1 MIDMPM
7 AVAEYSALAGK
18 TRAMYGK
25 LLTAENYR
33 DLMRQKS
40 VADVAA
46 WLKNNTSY
54 RDVVSSLNE
63 SEIHRV
69 PFENML
75 RKSLLNDY
83 RKLFCFSQGN
93 VKEFLKVALLKHEVE
108 SVKRLFRVLEME
120 RTVTLVEDSLLFLS
134 KYDTLDIGR
143 LTKSKTSHEFIGN
156 LQGTG
161 YYNVLRP
168 FLSEDKSHNL
178 FHIEMALDMYYIKLV
193 LSKKKKLLQG
203 LDASMVERS
212 LGTEIDVLNLL
223 WIYRGRM
230 IYNLDRSVILSY
242 FIPQGYMLSSELVYE
257 LADAQ
262 DPETFKQI
270 VARTRYV
277 ELFLSDKHL
286 FAELNFNEYMYRM
299 HLSFL
304 RKYGFSISSALSYL
318 HLKEFELSNII
329 SILEGIRYHLPVEA
343 ITKYVVGI
351 QVQ

>member
-1 MIDMPM
+1 MPM

-25 LLTAENYR
+25 LLTSENYR

-40 VADVAA
+40 VADVAV
-46 WLKNNTSY
+46 WLKSNTPY
-54 RDVVSSLNE
+54 RDAVSSLNE
-63 SEIHRV
+63 NDIHRV

-93 VKEFLKVALLKHEVE
+93 KKEFLRVALLKHEVE

-120 RTVTLVEDSLLFLS
+120 RTANLVEDSLLFLA
-134 KYDTLDIGR
+134 KYDTLDIAR
-143 LTKSKTSHEFIGN
+143 LTKSRTSQEFIAN

-168 FLSEDKSHNL
+168 FLLEDKNRNL
-178 FHIEMALDMYYIKLV
+178 FHIEMALDMYYMNLV
-193 LSKKKKLLQG
+193 LSKKNRLLQG
-203 LDASMVERS
+203 LDASVEEKS
-212 LGTEIDVLNLL
+212 IGTEIDVLNLL

-230 IYNLDRSVILSY
+230 IYNLDRSVILGY
-242 FIPQGYMLSSELVYE
+242 FIPQGCKLSKELVYE
-257 LADAQ
+257 LADAGN
-262 DPETFKQI
+262 PEAFKQI
-270 VARTRYV
+270 AARTKYAG
-277 ELFLSDKHL
+277 LFSSDKHI
-286 FAELNFNEYMYRM
+286 FAELNFNEYMYNM

-351 QVQ
+351 QA